1 MRRNPL
7 EQASIRWV
15 ILTILFFVVTWG
27 IVFYALTNINEQF
40 FMIAFLIA
48 VAYAIWSWVQIRQA
62 MHETRATQKML
73 EESIARQ
80 QASQVA
86 LERQL
91 RETLLLNR
99 VIATAISSLEPNQI
113 LETICQELARALDL
127 PQAGV
132 ALLNAERTFETVVAE
147 YRTPGKPSALGIILP
162 LEGNEATRSVIENQ
176 KPLVIENAQTDPRQ
190 PALHQMEKE
199 RGTVTLLILPLIV
212 RGQVIGTFGLESDQ
226 PRVFSDDEIT
236 LAQNV
241 ANATSQVLESARLT
255 AELRQELEERRRAEA
270 QLQKT
275 FQDIERAQTRARAL
289 LDATTDSILMISPEE
304 RIVAVNWSFC
314 RNFFG
319 KHPRELY
326 AHGIQDY
333 KAEFAQLFQDP
344 EGLLRHIRNT
354 LHNPEQYFTNMIVQ
368 TSPKLREYQLVS
380 TPVRTSTNEFL
391 GRLYIF
397 HDVSHEREVE
407 RLRNE
412 FFSMVSHEL
421 RTPLTSIKGYVD
433 LLQSGATGEVSPEQR
448 EFLDIIKTNTDRLV
462 KLINDLLDLSRIDAG
477 RLDLHLQ
484 AVDITLLARQVVNTL
499 RPLINDKQQHV
510 TLDLAPNTPPVW
522 ADNDRVVQILTNLI
536 SNAHKYT
543 PSGGT
548 IAITIR
554 PVNDH
559 VRVDVQDNGIG
570 ISPEDQPHLFSRFF
584 RAKNRVTQQ
593 SPGTGLG
600 LAITRSLV
608 EMQGGEIFVT
618 STPNQGSTFSFTLPI
633 EPQIQIQKETRVIA
647 AERSIL
653 IIDED
658 VDLTNMMRLYLERA
672 GYRVSVA
679 HHGKT
684 AIEMART
691 QKPDLITL
699 ELLLSDL
706 NGFQVIEVLKEYPE
720 TKTIP
725 VMIVSV
731 LADREEGKLLGA
743 VDYLGKPFTEPLLL
757 QHVRRVLTAGC
768 IKTILIAQSET
779 ESRKLISVLLHNAGY
794 EVIEA
799 RDDTTI
805 LPLIE
810 ELAPDLI
817 LLDLK
822 SPQLDGIAV
831 LRQLRERYKH
841 LPVVMMGG
849 YEGISNESHQAIVQ
863 LGAPTML
870 TKPITAEKLATA
882 IYQAIYSD

>member
-1 MRRNPL
+1 MKRNPL
-7 EQASIRWV
+7 EQASVRWV

-27 IVFYALTNINEQF
+27 IIFYALTNINEQF
-40 FMIAFLIA
+40 FMMAFIIA
-48 VAYAIWSWVQIRQA
+48 VAYAIWSWVLIRQA
-62 MHETRATQKML
+62 TNETRATQKIL

-113 LETICQELARALDL
+113 LEMICQELAHAFDL

-132 ALLNAERTFETVVAE
+132 ALLNAEHTHETVVAE
-147 YRTPGKPSALGIILP
+147 YRAPGKPSALGIVLP
-162 LEGNEATRSVIENQ
+162 LAGNEATRYVIEHQ

-190 PALHQMEKE
+190 PALHEMEKA
-199 RGTVTLLILPLIV
+199 RGTISLLILPLIV
-212 RGQVIGTFGLESDQ
+212 RGQVIGTLGLESDQ
-226 PRVFSDDEIT
+226 PRTFTDDEIA

-255 AELRQELEERRRAEA
+255 AELRQELEERRRTEA

-275 FQDIERAQTRARAL
+275 LQDIERAQTRARAL
-289 LDATTDSILMISPEE
+289 LDATTDSILMLSPEE
-304 RIVAVNWSFC
+304 RVVAVNWSFC

-326 AHGIQDY
+326 DRHLQDLQN
-333 KAEFAQLFQDP
+333 EFAQLFEDAA
-344 EGLLRHIRNT
+344 GLQTHLRNT
-354 LHNPEQYFTNMIVQ
+354 LLNSEQSFTNLIVQ
-368 TSPKLREYQLVS
+368 TSPKHRDYQLVS
-380 TPVRTSTNEFL
+380 TPVRTSTHEYL

-433 LLQSGATGEVSPEQR
+433 LLQSGATGELSPEQR

-477 RLDLHLQ
+477 HLDLRWQ
-484 AVDITLLARQVVNTL
+484 AVDIGLLVRQVVNTL
-499 RPLINDKQQHV
+499 RPLLDGKHQHV
-510 TLDLAPNTPPVW
+510 TLELAPHTPPVW

-543 PSGGT
+543 PAEGQ
-548 IAITIR
+548 ITITVR
-554 PVNDH
+554 PLDRH

-570 ISPEDQPHLFSRFF
+570 ISPEDQLHLFSRFF
-584 RAKNRVTQQ
+584 RAKNRATQQ
-593 SPGTGLG
+593 STGTGLG

-618 STPNQGSTFSFTLPI
+618 SAPNQGSTFSFTLPI
-633 EPQIQIQKETRVIA
+633 EPQIRQETRAIT

-653 IIDED
+653 IVDED

-706 NGFQVIEVLKEYPE
+706 NGFQVIEALKEDPE
-720 TKTIP
+720 TKRIP
-725 VMIVSV
+725 VMIISV

-743 VDYLGKPFTEPLLL
+743 VDYLSKPFTEPLLL
-757 QHVRRVLTAGC
+757 QHVRRVFAAGC
-768 IKTILIAQSET
+768 IETILVAQSEM
-779 ESRKLISVLLHNAGY
+779 ESRKLIAMLLHNAGY

-810 ELAPDLI
+810 ERAPDLV
-817 LLDLK
+817 LLELK

-863 LGAPTML
+863 LGTPTML

-882 IYQAIYSD
+882 IYQAIYPE

>member
-7 EQASIRWV
+7 EQASVRWV

-40 FMIAFLIA
+40 FVIAFLIA
-48 VAYAIWSWVQIRQA
+48 VAYAIWSWVLIRQA

-73 EESIARQ
+73 EASLARQ
-80 QASQVA
+80 HASQAA
-86 LERQL
+86 LERQF

-132 ALLNAERTFETVVAE
+132 ALLNAERTHETVVAE

-162 LEGNEATRSVIENQ
+162 LEGNEATRYVIENQ

-199 RGTVTLLILPLIV
+199 RGTVTLLILPIIV
-212 RGQVIGTFGLESDQ
+212 RGQVIGTLGLESDQ
-226 PRVFSDDEIT
+226 PRVFTTDEIT

-241 ANATSQVLESARLT
+241 ANATSPVLESARLT

-289 LDATTDSILMISPEE
+289 LDATTDSILMISPDE

-326 AHGIQDY
+326 AHTIQDHR
-333 KAEFAQLFQDP
+333 AELAQLFQDP
-344 EGLLRHIRNT
+344 EGLLRHIRHT
-354 LHNPEQYFTNMIVQ
+354 LQNPEQYVTNLIVQ

-543 PSGGT
+543 PNGGT

-618 STPNQGSTFSFTLPI
+618 SIPNQGSTFSFTLPI
-633 EPQIQIQKETRVIA
+633 EPHIQKETRAVL

-653 IIDED
+653 IVDED

-706 NGFQVIEVLKEYPE
+706 NGFQVIEALKEYPE

-757 QHVRRVLTAGC
+757 QHVRRVFTAGC
-768 IKTILIAQSET
+768 IKTILVAQSET
-779 ESRKLISVLLHNAGY
+779 ESRKLIAVLLHNAGY
-794 EVIEA
+794 QVIEA
-799 RDDTTI
+799 NDDLMI

-810 ELAPDLI
+810 EQAPDLI

-822 SPQLDGIAV
+822 SPQIDGIAV
-831 LRQLRERYKH
+831 LRQLRERYQR

>member
-1 MRRNPL
+1 MKRNPL
-7 EQASIRWV
+7 EQASVRWI
-15 ILTILFFVVTWG
+15 ILTILFFVVAWG
-27 IVFYALTNINEQF
+27 IIFYSLVNLTEQF
-40 FMIAFLIA
+40 FPIAFFVA
-48 VAYAIWSWVQIRQA
+48 VAYAVWSWVLIQQA
-62 MHETRATQKML
+62 MSETRATQKKL
-73 EESIARQ
+73 EASIAQQ
-80 QASQVA
+80 QASQAA

-113 LETICQELARALDL
+113 LEMICQELAHAFDL

-132 ALLNAERTFETVVAE
+132 ALLNAERTHETVVAE
-147 YRTPGKPSALGIILP
+147 YRAPGKPSALGIILP
-162 LEGNEATRSVIENQ
+162 LKENEATRYVIENQ
-176 KPLVIENAQTDPRQ
+176 KPLVIANAQTDPRQ

-212 RGQVIGTFGLESDQ
+212 RGQVVGTLGLESDQ
-226 PRVFSDDEIT
+226 PRTFTDDEIA

-326 AHGIQDY
+326 TRHLQDLQN
-333 KAEFAQLFQDP
+333 EFTQLFEDA
-344 EGLLRHIRNT
+344 EGLQKHIRHT
-354 LHNPEQYFTNMIVQ
+354 LSNSEQSFTNIIVQ
-368 TSPKLREYQLVS
+368 TSPKRHEYQLVS
-380 TPVRTSTNEFL
+380 TPVRTSTNEYL

-433 LLQSGATGEVSPEQR
+433 LLQSGAAGKVSPEQG

-477 RLDLHLQ
+477 RLDLRLQ
-484 AVDITLLARQVVNTL
+484 SVDVGLLVRQVVNTL
-499 RPLINDKQQHV
+499 RPLLDGKHQHV
-510 TLDLAPNTPPVW
+510 TLDLAPHTPLVW

-543 PSGGT
+543 PAGGK
-548 IAITIR
+548 IAITVR
-554 PVNDH
+554 PLDSH

-570 ISPEDQPHLFSRFF
+570 ISPEDQLHLFSRFF
-584 RAKNRVTQQ
+584 RAKNRETQQ
-593 SPGTGLG
+593 SAGTGLG

-618 STPNQGSTFSFTLPI
+618 STPGQGSTFSFTLPI
-633 EPQIQIQKETRVIA
+633 EPRTSQDLRADV
-647 AERSIL
+647 AEKSIL
-653 IIDED
+653 VVDENPE
-658 VDLTNMMRLYLERA
+658 LTNLMRLYLERA

-679 HHGKT
+679 HQGKT

-691 QKPDLITL
+691 QHPDLITL
-699 ELLLSDL
+699 ELLLPDL
-706 NGFQVIEVLKEYPE
+706 SGFQVIEALKEMPE
-720 TKTIP
+720 TRHIP

-743 VDYLGKPFTEPLLL
+743 VDYLSKPFSELMLL
-757 QHVRRVLTAGC
+757 QHVKRVFAAGR
-768 IKTILIAQSET
+768 IKTVLVAQSEN
-779 ESRKLISVLLHNAGY
+779 ESRKLVAILLQNAGY
-794 EVIEA
+794 HVIEA
-799 RDDTTI
+799 WDQTTT
-805 LPLIE
+805 LQLIE
-810 ELAPDLI
+810 EKQPDLI
-817 LLDLK
+817 LLELK
-822 SPQLDGIAV
+822 SPHIDGIAI
-831 LRQLRERYKH
+831 LRQLKKR
-841 LPVVMMGG
+841 LPIIMMGG
-849 YEGISNESHQAIVQ
+849 YEGISNESHQTMLQ

-882 IYQAIYSD
+882 IYQAIYPE